1 VSAAR
6 RGSGRAPRRSHRAR
20 CAAACVALAMTGCH
34 SQSAEPPPP
43 AATFELAV
51 APPGARGA
59 RAAGT
64 DAAPPAPSEG
74 ELGEPAAPDPEPDPE
89 PEEEDGGP
97 EGGAPAVPAP
107 GVAL

>member
-1 VSAAR
+1 MRHRNSFAALIITLALSA
-6 RGSGRAPRRSHRAR
+6 
-20 CAAACVALAMTGCH
+20 CH
-34 SQSAEPPPP
+34 SQVAEPPPAP
-43 AATFELAV
+43 ATFELAV

-74 ELGEPAAPDPEPDPE
+74 ELNEQGTAEPEPEPEPE
-89 PEEEDGGP
+89 PEEDDAGAAAA
-97 EGGAPAVPAP
+97 GGAHSAPTP

>member
-1 VSAAR
+1 VSRRFAFIASSCALLVSA
-6 RGSGRAPRRSHRAR
+6 
-20 CAAACVALAMTGCH
+20 CH

-43 AATFELAV
+43 PATFELAV

-64 DAAPPAPSEG
+64 DAAPPAPGEG
-74 ELGEPAAPDPEPDPE
+74 ELADPSAAEPEQDPE
-89 PEEEDGGP
+89 PEEEDAGGA
-97 EGGAPAVPAP
+97 EGGAPAIASP

>member
-1 VSAAR
+1 MTQR
-6 RGSGRAPRRSHRAR
+6 FW
-20 CAAACVALAMTGCH
+20 CAAVGFAFGLAGCH
-34 SQSAEPPPP
+34 SQASEPPPP
-43 AATFELAV
+43 PATFDLAV

-74 ELGEPAAPDPEPDPE
+74 ELSDPGSPDPE
-89 PEEEDGGP
+89 PEPESEPEEEDAGSAAQ
-97 EGGAPAVPAP
+97 GGAPAVPVP

>member
-1 VSAAR
+1 M
-6 RGSGRAPRRSHRAR
+6 SHRSLLMAGGF
-20 CAAACVALAMTGCH
+20 AVAMTGCH
-34 SQSAEPPPP
+34 SQAVEPPPP
-43 AATFELAV
+43 PATFELAV

-74 ELGEPAAPDPEPDPE
+74 EISEPGTPEPEPE
-89 PEEEDGGP
+89 PEEENGGGA
-97 EGGAPAVPAP
+97 EGGAPAAPAP

>member
-1 VSAAR
+1 M
-6 RGSGRAPRRSHRAR
+6 SHRTIL
-20 CAAACVALAMTGCH
+20 VASALTLALTGCP
-34 SQSAEPPPP
+34 SQTSEPPPP
-43 AATFELAV
+43 LATYELPV

-74 ELGEPAAPDPEPDPE
+74 ELNEPGTADPEPDPDPDPEPD
-89 PEEEDGGP
+89 DAGSAAQ
-97 EGGAPAVPAP
+97 GGAHAAPAP

>member
-1 VSAAR
+1 M
-6 RGSGRAPRRSHRAR
+6 SHRILLV
-20 CAAACVALAMTGCH
+20 AAGIAVAMTGCH
-34 SQSAEPPPP
+34 SQAAEPPPP
-43 AATFELAV
+43 PATFELAV

-64 DAAPPAPSEG
+64 DGAPPAPTEG
-74 ELGEPAAPDPEPDPE
+74 ELIEPGTAEPE
-89 PEEEDGGP
+89 PEEESGGGA

>member
-1 VSAAR
+1 
-6 RGSGRAPRRSHRAR
+6 
-20 CAAACVALAMTGCH
+20 MTGCH
-34 SQSAEPPPP
+34 SQTAEPPPP
-43 AATFELAV
+43 PATFELAV

-64 DAAPPAPSEG
+64 DAAPPAPTEG
-74 ELGEPAAPDPEPDPE
+74 ELTDPGTADPEPEPE
-89 PEEEDGGP
+89 PEEEDGGGA

>member
-1 VSAAR
+1 MSHLIVFAASAITL
-6 RGSGRAPRRSHRAR
+6 
-20 CAAACVALAMTGCH
+20 ALSSCH
-34 SQSAEPPPP
+34 SRNSEPPPP
-43 AATFELAV
+43 PATFELAV

-74 ELGEPAAPDPEPDPE
+74 ELNEPGTADPEPEPEPDPD
-89 PEEEDGGP
+89 PDPDDAGAAAQGG
-97 EGGAPAVPAP
+97 GHAAPTP

>member
-1 VSAAR
+1 M
-6 RGSGRAPRRSHRAR
+6 SHRIVF
-20 CAAACVALAMTGCH
+20 AASTAIAFALTSCH
-34 SQSAEPPPP
+34 SRSSEPPPP
-43 AATFELAV
+43 PATFELPV

-74 ELGEPAAPDPEPDPE
+74 ELNEPGTAEPDPEPDPE
-89 PEEEDGGP
+89 PEP
-97 EGGAPAVPAP
+97 EPDDAGSAAQGGAHAASTP